1 MWLDLHIA
9 SSKQMTEDSVDMRIN
24 CLLLMRYFSLHYFVV
39 ENGYFSLKKKKKTYV
54 KHWSPQ
60 PDGDLIPQVTVFV
73 VLLWR
78 EAECA
83 TGT

>member
-39 ENGYFSLKKKKKTYV
+39 ENGYFSLKKKK
-54 KHWSPQ
+54 
-60 PDGDLIPQVTVFV
+60 DMLN
-73 VLLWR
+73 
-78 EAECA
+78 
-83 TGT
+83 TGVPNQMVISSLR

>member
-39 ENGYFSLKKKKKTYV
+39 ENGYFSLKKKKTYV

-73 VLLWR
+73 VLLWT

>member
-39 ENGYFSLKKKKKTYV
+39 ENGYFSLKKKKR
-54 KHWSPQ
+54 
-60 PDGDLIPQVTVFV
+60 LM
-73 VLLWR
+73 LN
-78 EAECA
+78 
-83 TGT
+83 TGVPNQMVISSLR